1 MMTRFAWRVLREVD
15 PRLLWTLATRCGWG
29 GMRAVDRFNQRLKRG
44 EYFPAFLFFS
54 ITNQCNLSC
63 QGCWVTPSNPP
74 AELSLETLEK
84 VITTCKEKGNAFFGI
99 LGGEPLLHKGLF
111 DLFERH
117 PNCYFILFTNGLML
131 DAAVAQRL
139 RRLGNVTPL
148 ISIEGLETES
158 DARRGGSGVY
168 GAALDALRYCHE
180 NKLFTGVATS
190 VTRNSIDDLVS
201 EKFVAE
207 IAKRGAHYLW
217 YYIYRP
223 VGPHPSPERALS
235 KEQILQLRRFMVE
248 QRPKAP
254 LMLVD
259 AYWDD
264 AGRALCPAVSG
275 IAHHIAPNGAIELC
289 PVLQF
294 ARENIGDGT
303 GLAEKFQQSEF
314 IQAFRSATA
323 QRTRGCIIMEDPQ
336 WLAKFAREQG
346 AIDSSGRGTVFEE
359 LDSFTPCASHDIPG
373 EEIPEK
379 SWYYR
384 FAKKHWFFGF
394 GAYG

>member
-1 MMTRFAWRVLREVD
+1 
-15 PRLLWTLATRCGWG
+15 
-29 GMRAVDRFNQRLKRG
+29 
-44 EYFPAFLFFS
+44 
-54 ITNQCNLSC
+54 
-63 QGCWVTPSNPP
+63 
-74 AELSLETLEK
+74 
-84 VITTCKEKGNAFFGI
+84 
-99 LGGEPLLHKGLF
+99 
-111 DLFERH
+111 
-117 PNCYFILFTNGLML
+117 
-131 DAAVAQRL
+131 
-139 RRLGNVTPL
+139 
-148 ISIEGLETES
+148 
-158 DARRGGSGVY
+158 
-168 GAALDALRYCHE
+168 
-180 NKLFTGVATS
+180 